1 MFYIWQSGLFFYFW
15 EFFCHQFKVSLEWG
29 WIWCM
34 GDTAILFNVFLVNLL
49 FWWLLDWAWKSSGSL
64 IIWSWSH
71 WLTDSLDWQLDNWC
85 VSIERIVIDNSLKS
99 CNIISTN
106 NCVLGQVRSLA
117 RLNNLA
123 QSMIP
128 QWIGFNQVNNSKKTF
143 ISIQFSI
150 DLVAL
155 ETKLIRMENIRNTRW
170 RDWIWRQTLRIFFQN
185 ESSSLRRT
193 DFSYFN
199 FWTWNRQNLKL
210 SNLRK
215 NGLSYTDLKIILG
228 RRI

>member
-1 MFYIWQSGLFFYFW
+1 MFYIWQSSFSFYFW
-15 EFFCHQFKVSLEWG
+15 EFFGHQFKVSLEWG

-34 GDTAILFNVFLVNLL
+34 GDTAILFNVFLVDLL
-49 FWWLLDWAWKSSGSL
+49 IWWLLDWAWKSSGSL

-71 WLTDSLDWQLDNWC
+71 WLTDSLDWQFDNWC
-85 VSIERIVIDNSLKS
+85 VSIERIIINNSLKS

-150 DLVAL
+150 NLVAL

-170 RDWIWRQTLRIFFQN
+170 RDWIGRQTLRIFFKN

-199 FWTWNRQNLKL
+199 FFIWNRQNLKL
-210 SNLRK
+210 SNLWK
-215 NGLSYTDLKIILG
+215 NSLSYTDPKIILG